1 MRFVRFD
8 HLPGGRSIELHPRVT
23 VLLGAPQEV
32 LDALVGAVRAV
43 VAGGTGPV
51 DAEIEMHG
59 RRFRPGDPAL
69 ELHGVRGVDPTLDLA
84 APPRRRPVGSRPVVD
99 MRSVEEVAVGESV
112 AATTSEAQTA
122 SVTRHEDPTAHTRRV
137 AADDLLR
144 LRAELRS
151 IEGERIVL
159 RRRADEARSGLDSF
173 ATASLDAALG
183 RLRAFDEQRSRG
195 EAPSHGDGG
204 DDGDDGDPDDL
215 DPDGRPPV
223 DRPRVSTA
231 ATLAARV
238 DALRRSVEE
247 RRIRREL
254 LEELVAGAEA
264 DVLAAQEA
272 EAVDADPWPDEELV
286 DALELVRDQIRGI
299 DEAGGA
305 GDRFGGRERLVGLRV
320 EEAELLDR
328 LGFETYTEYVLGA
341 AAPPTTAEALRREDL
356 TAQRAR
362 CEATLDHLRSELS
375 AIEEDMQ
382 ISAERDQVVHDAAQ
396 QLDVRADRLSRLT
409 LVELSELLRSSVS
422 ARPAA
427 ERRGHDVAVVA
438 ERAVLREQVVE
449 SEERVRRHED
459 AAHELAAVRAR
470 ERVLDDRES
479 DLLARISNRERLI
492 FVLDVDRAESAET
505 PTPPPLSDP
514 EPPPLRRE
522 AVVDVA
528 AIGSSDREWRLLAR
542 YGEARSVPS
551 VGPVPL
557 VVSSLDSTSP
567 DAAALLARI
576 SSMSELVQTI
586 VVTDDPGVGRWADV
600 LADAATVIRW

>member
-43 VAGGTGPV
+43 VAGGTGAV
-51 DAEIEMHG
+51 DAEVELHG
-59 RRFRPGDPAL
+59 RRFRPGDPTL

-84 APPRRRPVGSRPVVD
+84 APPRQRPVGSRPVVD
-99 MRSVEEVAVGESV
+99 MRSIEEVGVAEAVVE
-112 AATTSEAQTA
+112 ATSESMSAVPGG

-151 IEGERIVL
+151 VEGERILL

-173 ATASLDAALG
+173 AAASLDAALAQ
-183 RLRAFDEQRSRG
+183 LRAFDEQRSHV
-195 EAPSHGDGG
+195 EAPRHGD
-204 DDGDDGDPDDL
+204 DVDPDDL
-215 DPDGRPPV
+215 GPDIGP
-223 DRPRVSTA
+223 DISTA
-231 ATLAARV
+231 AALAARV

-254 LEELVAGAEA
+254 LEELIAGAEA
-264 DVLAAQEA
+264 DVVAAQEA
-272 EAVDADPWPDEELV
+272 EAVAVESRPDERIVE
-286 DALELVRDQIRGI
+286 ALELVRDQIRGI

-305 GDRFGGRERLVGLRV
+305 GDRIGDRDRLVGLRV

-341 AAPPTTAEALRREDL
+341 APRATAADAQRREDL
-356 TAQRAR
+356 AAQRAR
-362 CEATLDHLRSELS
+362 CDATLDHLRSELS

-382 ISAERDQVVHDAAQ
+382 ISADREQVVHDAAQ
-396 QLDVRADRLSRLT
+396 QLEVPADRLSRLT
-409 LVELSELLRSSVS
+409 LVELSELLRSPMP

-427 ERRGHDVAVVA
+427 ERRGHDQVVVA
-438 ERAVLREQVVE
+438 ERAALREQVAE

-459 AAHELAAVRAR
+459 AAHDLAGVRAR
-470 ERVLDDRES
+470 ERVLDDREA

-492 FVLDVDRAESAET
+492 FVLDVDRAESAPNPT
-505 PTPPPLSDP
+505 PTPPPPSDP
-514 EPPPLRRE
+514 APPPRRRE
-522 AVVDVA
+522 TVVDVSA
-528 AIGSSDREWRLLAR
+528 VDASDREWRLLAR

-557 VVSSLDSTSP
+557 VVSSLDSTAP

-586 VVTDDPGVGRWADV
+586 VVTDDPGVGRWADG